1 MARKIEVT
9 KEKMLQAA
17 YEILKEKGYEAVNI
31 KTIAAKV
38 GCSTKP
44 ISWQFGNMHEMRK
57 EIYKYTREQL
67 YSGIEEKLCG
77 LSAVEA
83 FFETGK
89 IYISNAIDYPNVFRF
104 LCVDDPGD
112 IVDDT
117 KGINDLLGDDF
128 IKEKLIRE
136 LSLSKEVVERIV
148 ADVVIYTHGLA
159 TMLLWDSIKLDKQ
172 AAFQMIYDQG
182 YMCFSKYGLEASL
195 PVRSDV
201 EEGMK

>member
-17 YEILKEKGYEAVNI
+17 YEILKEEGYNAVNI

-57 EIYKYTREQL
+57 EIYKYAAAQL
-67 YSGIEEKLCG
+67 YEGIEER
-77 LSAVEA
+77 LSKCNVIEA

-89 IYISNAIDYPNVFRF
+89 IYISNAIDNPNVFRF

-112 IVDDT
+112 IVD
-117 KGINDLLGDDF
+117 GNQSFMDLLGDDF
-128 IKEKLIRE
+128 IKDTLVKEF
-136 LSLSKEVVERIV
+136 SLSKDVVERIV
-148 ADVVIYTHGLA
+148 ADIVIYTHGLS
-159 TMLLWDSIKLDKQ
+159 TMLLWESFKLDKQ
-172 AAFQMIYDQG
+172 TAFQMIFDQG
-182 YMCFSKYGLEASL
+182 IMCFSKNGIDLSAYIE
-195 PVRSDV
+195 
-201 EEGMK
+201 K